1 MTLTAGAPGY
11 ESVTIEAEVA
21 EDLGA
26 EVHFE
31 LRRVGGGA
39 PAIEAAAEEEE
50 EEAAE
55 GEAAAG
61 AAGAGGG
68 GGGPG
73 ARGRVGPESTAGA
86 AAFVALALAATVRS
100 RRAARKL
107 AARRAHGGARV
118 DGV

>member
-1 MTLTAGAPGY
+1 VTLTAGAPGY
-11 ESVTIEAEVA
+11 ESGTIEAEVA

-39 PAIEAAAEEEE
+39 PAIEADEEEE
-50 EEAAE
+50 EAE
-55 GEAAAG
+55 GEAAA
-61 AAGAGGG
+61 AGAGGSG
-68 GGGPG
+68 RGAPG
-73 ARGRVGPESTAGA
+73 ALGRVGPESTAGA